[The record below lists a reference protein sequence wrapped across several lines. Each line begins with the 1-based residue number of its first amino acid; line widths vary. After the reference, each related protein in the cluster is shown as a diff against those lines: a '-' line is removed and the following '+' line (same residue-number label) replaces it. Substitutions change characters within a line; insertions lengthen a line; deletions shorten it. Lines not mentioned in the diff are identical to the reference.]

1 MAVSSL
7 MRMFDEINSN
17 ANSYAIAEGRKKA
30 DPARGGFMVGVPIG
44 GSNEYNSGEV
54 GSSGPTDRIS
64 FMETMQQSY
73 LTCTWSSAAV
83 DAISRTATAGG
94 IEVVPVGGITSDLE
108 PAMAT
113 PEVKKVQALFNYV
126 NPSQDIRQLMRGVST
141 DLLVFGDSFTEVVWS
156 KMGEPV
162 ALYSLDPTTM
172 TILADEHG
180 MVKGYYQKTLTNR
193 EAWFQPKE
201 VIHVKYD
208 SPGDTLYGVSPTQKA
223 ILPITTWLFASAL
236 LRETYKRGDPLRAW
250 VDWPIALPESEMK
263 KFQQQYM
270 IRNLG
275 AKNIGNLFETK
286 GGAQVKELGT
296 NQISFWLQT
305 LQERR
310 DEILSAYGIPP
321 SKVGVIEAGNLG
333 GGTGSSQERTFR
345 INTIGPLQEL
355 ILEKFS
361 FALMYQAYKVT
372 DWTIKF
378 GVVDWRDDIV
388 IEQIRDLRIRNGSW
402 VLNRARADI
411 GEPPIPGGDK
421 PVLIDRQNMVLWEDL
436 DDLSKANLAAAQ
448 AQSQPNDGTG
458 IPALKPTTASVGKNT
473 PKAPNTNPGKI
484 TPKPKLGQKATPQKA
499 PKAPSG
505 SESLMESD
513 DDGDW
518 EYHDNGSRTR
528 R

>member
-7 MRMFDEINSN
+7 MRAFDEINSG
-17 ANSYAIAEGRKKA
+17 AESFAIEEGRKKS

-44 GSNEYNSGEV
+44 GSNEYNSGES
-54 GSSGPTDRIS
+54 GNSGPMDRAS

-73 LTCTWSSAAV
+73 MTCTWSSAAV
-83 DAISRTATAGG
+83 DAIARTATAGG
-94 IEVVPVGGITSDLE
+94 IEVVPVTGVYSDLE
-108 PAMAT
+108 QPEAT
-113 PEVKKVQALFNYV
+113 SEVKNVQNLFDYV
-126 NPSQDIRQLMRGVST
+126 NPYQDIRQLMRGVAT

-156 KMGEPV
+156 RMGEPV
-162 ALYSLDPTTM
+162 ALYSLDPTTI

-180 MVKGYYQKTLTNR
+180 MIKGYYQKTKTNR

-236 LRETYKRGDPLRAW
+236 LKETYKRGDPLRAW

-263 KFQQQYM
+263 KFQQQYN

-275 AKNIGNLFETK
+275 VKNIGNLFETK
-286 GGAQVKELGT
+286 GGAVVKELGA

-321 SKVGVIEAGNLG
+321 SKVGVIEAGNIG
-333 GGTGSSQERTFR
+333 GGTGSSQDRTYR

-361 FALMYQAYKVT
+361 FALMYQAYGVK

-378 GVVDWRDDIV
+378 GVVDWRDDMV

-411 GEPPIPGGDK
+411 GEPPVDGGND

-436 DDLSKANLAAAQ
+436 NDLSKANLAAAQ
-448 AQSQPNDGTG
+448 AQSAPNDGTG
-458 IPALKPTTASVGKNT
+458 TPALKPTTSATGKNSM
-473 PKAPNTNPGKI
+473 KAPVTNPGAI
-484 TPKPKLGQKATPQKA
+484 KPKLGQKATAQKA
-499 PKAPSG
+499 PKAPNG
-505 SESLMESD
+505 TESFDE
-513 DDGDW
+513 DDGDYI
-518 EYHDNGSRTR
+518 YHDNGSRTR
-528 R
+528 KS